1 VAEGSGTSVGDAR
14 ALLRRAHDLVE
25 LVGEVEHGRESLRHD
40 VEAAFTTL
48 REQMVQ
54 RELTNI
60 PTALADWWTPSEPAD
75 DRLGD
80 TVVSADRYRGNAAD
94 DGRDNR
100 GWILGHFIESSKD
113 VRSTRD
119 VEVKRGIHPAGE
131 KRPEWTTGDQRTKMA
146 LLVAGNFVVSLSDGS
161 VELARQGDY
170 AVRGPG
176 IDHSREAKGD
186 PVVIT
191 VRWPSSSS

>member
-1 VAEGSGTSVGDAR
+1 MIRSGWEITATWPIRTDAPVGRATSGPTRLLSRSSSPAGPGDDTAP
-14 ALLRRAHDLVE
+14 ATSRRAFLEVLKSE
-25 LVGEVEHGRESLRHD
+25 LPSALKELQQGFVPP

-119 VEVKRGIHPAGE
+119 VEVKWGIHPAEE
-131 KRPEWTTGDQRTKMA
+131 KED
-146 LLVAGNFVVSLSDGS
+146 S
-161 VELARQGDY
+161 
-170 AVRGPG
+170 
-176 IDHSREAKGD
+176 
-186 PVVIT
+186 VVIT
-191 VRWPSSSS
+191 VRWSSSSS